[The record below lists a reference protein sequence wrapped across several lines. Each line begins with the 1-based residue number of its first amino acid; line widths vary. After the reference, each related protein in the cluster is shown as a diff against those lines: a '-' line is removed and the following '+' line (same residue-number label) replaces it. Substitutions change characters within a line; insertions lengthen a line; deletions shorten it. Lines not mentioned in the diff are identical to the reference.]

1 MKDKVASIQ
10 DVENID
16 AVFAEVTKLKL
27 EIQSLNKQL
36 VEQKA
41 VTSEYE
47 ASIDQLSDADYI
59 RVIDQL
65 TKSKFSFLNSM

>member
-65 TKSKFSFLNSM
+65 TKSKFSFLN